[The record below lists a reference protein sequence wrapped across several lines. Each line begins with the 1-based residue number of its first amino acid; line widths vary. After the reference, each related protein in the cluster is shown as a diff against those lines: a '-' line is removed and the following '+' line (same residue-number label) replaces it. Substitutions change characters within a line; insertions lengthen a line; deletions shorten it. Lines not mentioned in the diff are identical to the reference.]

1 MSGSATLHRKS
12 TKLGRQSHLPAAATG
27 DDRPVEIYCPSC
39 DAPLGFAL
47 RVTLETARQ
56 AAKRPQLPEAL
67 VACPNC
73 HRAWVAGLWLSIAA
87 FAGSEVA
94 A

>member
-1 MSGSATLHRKS
+1 MTGSATLHRKS
-12 TKLGRQSHLPAAATG
+12 TKPVDNRTYRPPRQAMIG
-27 DDRPVEIYCPSC
+27 PVDVSCPRC
-39 DAPLGFAL
+39 DVPLGFAL

-67 VACPNC
+67 VTCPNC
-73 HRAWVAGLWLSIAA
+73 QRAWVAGLWLSLAA
-87 FAGSEVA
+87 IAGSEVA

>member
-1 MSGSATLHRKS
+1 MTGSATLHKKS
-12 TKLGRQSHLPAAATG
+12 TKPVDKHTYRQPRQAMIG
-27 DDRPVEIYCPSC
+27 PVDVSCPGC

-67 VACPNC
+67 VTCPSC
-73 HRAWVAGLWLSIAA
+73 RQAWVAGLWLSIAA
-87 FAGSEVA
+87 FAGSEVVA
-94 A
+94 

>member
-1 MSGSATLHRKS
+1 MTGSATLDSKFTKS
-12 TKLGRQSHLPAAATG
+12 VKSRRYRPPRQAAIG
-27 DDRPVEIYCPSC
+27 PVEIHCPSC
-39 DAPLGFAL
+39 DVPLSFAL

-67 VACPNC
+67 VTCPNC
-73 HRAWVAGLWLSIAA
+73 QRAWVAGLWLSLAA
-87 FAGSEVA
+87 IAGSEVA

>member
-1 MSGSATLHRKS
+1 MTGSATLDNKS
-12 TKLGRQSHLPAAATG
+12 TKLVDNRTYRPPRQAMIG
-27 DDRPVEIYCPSC
+27 PVDVSCPSC

-47 RVTLETARQ
+47 RITLETVRQ

-67 VACPNC
+67 VTCPSC
-73 HRAWVAGLWLSIAA
+73 RQAWVAGLWLSIAA